1 MREFDLLKIYPNI
14 KARLV
19 SKNTRTIRNKI
30 IATRKDKEFYDGDRN
45 NGYGG
50 YRYDGRWKNIAQNI
64 VKRYNLKP
72 DQKFCKLMRQRFFV
86 I

>member
-1 MREFDLLKIYPNI
+1 MIYLKFGSNI

-72 DQKFCKLMRQRFFV
+72 GSKFYKLDATKVFCYM